1 MLKKVIVIVGPTA
14 IGKSAVSLELGR
26 SLPVEI
32 ISGDSMQVY
41 EGMDIGTGKISKD
54 DQKTVPHH
62 LIDIQNPRDTFS
74 AAAFQKETKR
84 LITEIHERGNI
95 PVIVGGSGLYI
106 QAVLYNYHFSDKK
119 RDGNVTEQLEKRL
132 EQAGNMALYEELAA
146 IDPKHAETIHP
157 NNHRR
162 VIRALEVYYTT
173 HETMSA
179 YQEKQANLEPLYNP
193 FIIGL
198 EMERQKLYDKIN
210 RRVEK
215 MLEAGLID
223 EIQAL
228 LQEGYRDAPAMKA
241 IGYKEIIPYIEG
253 EISFNEAA
261 ALLKRNSRRYAKR
274 QLTWF
279 KNKMKEDVCWYT
291 MEEVPAITI
300 AAINRDTEQFI
311 NGGNPLDD
319 F

>member
-14 IGKSAVSLELGR
+14 VGKSAVSLELGR

-41 EGMDIGTGKISKD
+41 QGMDIGTGKISKEE
-54 DQKTVPHH
+54 QKAVPHH
-62 LIDIQNPRDTFS
+62 LIDIQNPMDTFS
-74 AAAFQKETKR
+74 AAAFQQQTKK
-84 LITEIHERGNI
+84 LIAEIHERGNI

-106 QAVLYNYHFSDKK
+106 QAVLYNYHFSHQK
-119 RDGNVTEQLEKRL
+119 RNEKVTEQLEKRL
-132 EQAGNMALYEELAA
+132 EQAGNIALYEELAS

-173 HETMSA
+173 QQTMSA
-179 YQEKQANLEPLYNP
+179 YQEKQKNLKPLYNS

-215 MLEAGLID
+215 MLEEGLLD
-223 EIQAL
+223 EIRVM
-228 LQEGYRDAPAMKA
+228 LQRGYREAPAMKA
-241 IGYKEIIPYIEG
+241 IGYKELIPYLDG
-253 EISFNEAA
+253 EVSLHDAT

-279 KNKMKEDVCWYT
+279 KNKMKEDVHWYT
-291 MEEVPAITI
+291 MEEEPANVT
-300 AAINRDTEQFI
+300 AAIRCAAEKFI
-311 NGGNPLDD
+311 NKGTL
-319 F
+319 